1 MFATIKKILDERFGR
16 EYMFELTTIFAQ
28 NATFADYTSQ
38 SDLDLDAII
47 DNLLE
52 ASLNKL
58 KELIPSIKLVEY
70 EEGKAAKSAVA
81 LKCFATND
89 EDDIVYGISVW
100 IKTEKGWKTFEP
112 LTNSW
117 SITKSVPYSQF
128 YVRYRDHNSGDFYVC
143 NTFDKMEDFYFIY

>member
-70 EEGKAAKSAVA
+70 EEGKAAKGI
-81 LKCFATND
+81 
-89 EDDIVYGISVW
+89 DIEVLDKKY
-100 IKTEKGWKTFEP
+100 
-112 LTNSW
+112 
-117 SITKSVPYSQF
+117 
-128 YVRYRDHNSGDFYVC
+128 
-143 NTFDKMEDFYFIY
+143 FDWH